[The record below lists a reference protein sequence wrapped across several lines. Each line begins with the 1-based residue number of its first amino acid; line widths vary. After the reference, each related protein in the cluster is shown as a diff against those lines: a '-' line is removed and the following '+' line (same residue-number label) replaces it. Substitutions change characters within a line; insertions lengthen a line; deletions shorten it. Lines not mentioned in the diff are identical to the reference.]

1 MSANDLSQNQT
12 LLRLV
17 ESLKELELIIGG
29 QARTVVENVRDSL
42 LQAVAARDRGDLAG
56 AIEQIRAAMERLAAL
71 SGSLDAQEGFIMR
84 EITARFV
91 AALGSGDRS
100 TAKETLNIIRH
111 KAGDPKDEDRNDW

>member
-100 TAKETLNIIRH
+100 TAKETLNNIRH